1 MCYIPSSWVG
11 PPDQGTEELLP
22 PVVDLSSTL
31 PLYDTYV
38 CSMYSSCAAEFAIRL
53 QASARNSVFGCASS
67 LVRGGGRGII
77 IIPTN
82 LKKGRDDPWNK
93 ASVLRTCLSIRVWSL
108 SFSETQ
114 IKMAY
119 QGPAYGLSRECAL
132 KVSKRH
138 STISKFLAFFS
149 NWLLISLLKCSWI
162 KWWIGLL
169 WIGVVFDV
177 SDQMHAR

>member
-108 SFSETQ
+108 TFSETQ

-132 KVSKRH
+132 KVNS
-138 STISKFLAFFS
+138 ILKFLKFSRAFYFII
-149 NWLLISLLKCSWI
+149 WPFC
-162 KWWIGLL
+162 
-169 WIGVVFDV
+169 
-177 SDQMHAR
+177 